1 LVFATN
7 AFTDLH
13 EHASG
18 TQTAN
23 TNVRE
28 FSGSVYFENV
38 LKKFSNHLE
47 LRKLGWPKSLI
58 LPDNRQYEAMASV
71 SSDVS

>member
-1 LVFATN
+1 LVLTTN

-28 FSGSVYFENV
+28 FSGSDYFENV
-38 LKKFSNHLE
+38 LKNFSHHLE
-47 LRKLGWPKSLI
+47 LPKLG
-58 LPDNRQYEAMASV
+58 
-71 SSDVS
+71 

>member
-1 LVFATN
+1 LVFTTN

-47 LRKLGWPKSLI
+47 LRKLG
-58 LPDNRQYEAMASV
+58 
-71 SSDVS
+71 

>member
-1 LVFATN
+1 LVFTTN

-18 TQTAN
+18 TQAAN

-38 LKKFSNHLE
+38 FKNFSHHLE
-47 LRKLGWPKSLI
+47 LRKLG
-58 LPDNRQYEAMASV
+58 
-71 SSDVS
+71 